1 MALSEFLSGL
11 VGGICVLI
19 GVYVTHKLSESKRH
33 NEQADIIKGVLQGL
47 HDEIETLWEIYTERV
62 GKIVE
67 TLQDGQGF
75 EGYWVV
81 SQDYFTVY
89 SSNAHL
95 IGQITDVDLRKEI
108 ISTYTIAKSLLD
120 TFRMNNELVSRLE
133 QSSLLANETNKEE
146 HKQEVIMRRQQV
158 ALYAAGL
165 KQIHADLKT
174 RTSSLLRSLRK
185 YGVLNERQ

>member
-1 MALSEFLSGL
+1 MTSFLSAL
-11 VGGICVLI
+11 LGGFFVLI
-19 GVYVTHKLSESKRH
+19 GVYVTHKLSERKRH
-33 NEQADIIKGVLQGL
+33 NEQADIIRGVLQGL
-47 HDEIETLWEIYTERV
+47 HDEIETLWDIYTERV

-67 TLQDGQGF
+67 TLPNGQGF

-120 TFRMNNELVSRLE
+120 TFRMNNELVNRLE
-133 QSSLLANETNKEE
+133 QSALLANETNKEE
-146 HKQEVIMRRQQV
+146 HKQLVLMRRQQV
-158 ALYAAGL
+158 SLYAVGL

-185 YGVLNERQ
+185 YGVLSERS